1 MAPIVEELRVGEP
14 MKKFACLMNL
24 VPFVFALA
32 ALILG
37 TAPSFYCE
45 TLQITQDDGNDE
57 LVLLAGPYTYKLRDG
72 DEDSGW
78 DNYGSFATGRSG
90 GFGVYPEC
98 QQYRALERGTG
109 FKYEADHATRAV
121 WVFSILTPL
130 FGILLAAKAVSAATC
145 PGFFGL
151 SKRGSWKC
159 LGYSLVATSV
169 LQGLTLL
176 SQASSLC
183 NNNPFLQYLD
193 YTGSELS
200 GTFPA
205 TCQWATGYSL
215 QIAAVALWMLA
226 GGSTF
231 LIPEPVVNYRHPHVE
246 QTVNYTQA
254 ADGNIEEARVTVVK
268 GTPVAG
274 Q

>member
-1 MAPIVEELRVGEP
+1 MILLFSSLHP
-14 MKKFACLMNL
+14 FQFNHSCLQSL

-45 TLQITQDDGNDE
+45 TLKITQEDGNAD
-57 LVLLAGPYTYKLRDG
+57 LVLLAGPYTYKLSDG
-72 DEDSGW
+72 GDSGW
-78 DNYGSFATGRSG
+78 SNYGSFATGSSG
-90 GFGVYPEC
+90 LFGGYGEC
-98 QQYRALERGTG
+98 QRYGALERNTG
-109 FKYEADHATRAV
+109 FKYEADHATRTV
-121 WVFSILTPL
+121 WAFSILTPL
-130 FGILLAAKAVSAATC
+130 LGILLAAKAVSAATC

-151 SKRGSWKC
+151 ANKGSWKC

-183 NNNPFLQYLD
+183 DNNPFFQYLD
-193 YTGSELS
+193 YTGSELT

-205 TCQWATGYSL
+205 TCEWATGYSL
-215 QIAAVALWMLA
+215 QIAAVALWALA

-231 LIPEPVVNYRHPHVE
+231 LIDEPVVNYKHPHVE
-246 QTVNYTQA
+246 QTVTYTHA
-254 ADGNIEEARVTVVK
+254 PDGNIEEARVTVVK